1 MVQIPSDDQDIL
13 SLAKVNAVLRDIH
26 RYVPQLL
33 PEAYSI
39 ELCGLNYAISTK
51 QG

>member
-33 PEAYSI
+33 YSI
-39 ELCGLNYAISTK
+39 ELCGLNCAISTK